1 MRIRKGG
8 PGEGKS
14 QQENEKKRPKKT
26 GQLKCLK
33 ARNTSTTE
41 MGQYRPP
48 NRTLNSDYMVA
59 RNERILVTGSSG
71 FIGTKVVG
79 TLLDY
84 GFTNICC
91 FVRRCSEL
99 SRLEETLQQFNVESE
114 VEIVTGDLLS
124 PTDCRKAATGASI
137 IYHLAAG
144 MEKSFAGAFMN
155 SALAT
160 RNLMDAFLRVGKP
173 KRFVNVS
180 SFAVYSNLAL
190 KRGAVLDENC
200 PLEDAPQE
208 RFDAY
213 GFGKLKQEELVK
225 EYGEVHSLPYVI
237 LRPGYVFG
245 PGKRE
250 LNGRVGTS
258 AFGLLIQVNGSQPL
272 PLTFVD
278 NCAEA
283 VVLAGLKAGIDGEIF
298 NVVDDEL
305 MTGRQFLKAYR
316 KKAKSF
322 VSIRLPYLAGYTMC
336 LLWEQYSK
344 WSKNQVPP
352 AFNRRR
358 CAAEWKGNRYSNQ
371 KLKEWLGWRP
381 RVSMEQAMALFL
393 SQFEANGDSQEKTT
407 EDRGWTAGNL

>member
-1 MRIRKGG
+1 M
-8 PGEGKS
+8 
-14 QQENEKKRPKKT
+14 
-26 GQLKCLK
+26 KCLK
-33 ARNTSTTE
+33 ARKTSATE
-41 MGQYRPP
+41 MTQRRP
-48 NRTLNSDYMVA
+48 LNPASNADYIVS
-59 RNERILVTGSSG
+59 RDERILVTGSSG
-71 FIGTKVVG
+71 FIGTRVVA

-84 GFTNICC
+84 GFSDICC
-91 FVRRCSEL
+91 FVRPSSQL
-99 SRLEETLQQFNVESE
+99 SRLGKTLRQFNAEKK

-124 PTDCRKAATGASI
+124 PTDCRKAAAGASI

-160 RNLMDAFLRVGKP
+160 RNLMDAFLRFGEP
-173 KRFVNVS
+173 RRFVNVS

-190 KRGAVLDENC
+190 KRGALLDENC
-200 PLEDAPQE
+200 PLEDAPQK

-225 EYGEVHSLPYVI
+225 EHGEVHNLPYVI

-245 PGKRE
+245 PGKGE

-258 AFGLLIQVNGSQPL
+258 AFGFFMQVNGSQAL
-272 PLTFVD
+272 PLVFVD

-283 VVLAGLKAGIDGEIF
+283 VVLAGLKAGIDGEVF

-305 MTGRQFLKAYR
+305 PTGQQFLKAYK

-322 VSIRLPYLAGYTMC
+322 VSIRVPYIVGYIMC
-336 LLWEQYSK
+336 LLWEKYSE

-371 KLKEWLGWRP
+371 KLKDRLGWKP
-381 RVSMEQAMALFL
+381 RIPMEQAMEAFLAQFDNGNSDSVEAL
-393 SQFEANGDSQEKTT
+393 
-407 EDRGWTAGNL
+407 RR